1 MIIASKHFPRIIT
14 GAVLVSVLGTA
25 LYLSGPYLFGLLL
38 LFTLVGLWE
47 FYAMFWPLKANIGG
61 LALGGLLIT
70 AAWMR
75 PEMVVMTLA
84 LSTLILACM
93 FLFCWSHD
101 DKYRFTRVA
110 VLAGGLLYVPML
122 IMPALNFSI
131 HEQLLLICTAAG
143 SSGEATAGTAA
154 GSDTV
159 AYFFGMRFGK
169 HKIWPKVSPKKSVEG
184 SAAGLAASVVVAVCF
199 GLAFGVPATGISDYA
214 LLGLVLGVMAQLG
227 DFFESALKRSRSVK
241 DSGNVLPGHGG
252 VLDRVDSLLFDPDLR
267 VCQGPHDI
275 LLKRIALQE
284 RLRKEG
290 KALSMNVFPPFLK
303 PAGTEPNLSL
313 QKAFALIASLSA
325 GAGKH

>member
-47 FYAMFWPLKANIGG
+47 FYAMFWPLKANIGGRILG

-143 SSGEATAGTAA
+143 S
-154 GSDTV
+154 DTV

-184 SAAGLAASVVVAVCF
+184 SAAGSPPAWSWRSVLASRSACPRLAS
-199 GLAFGVPATGISDYA
+199 ATTP

-252 VLDRVDSLLFDPDLR
+252 VLDRVDSLLFVIPTYECAR
-267 VCQGPHDI
+267 
-275 LLKRIALQE
+275 AL
-284 RLRKEG
+284 
-290 KALSMNVFPPFLK
+290 MTFF
-303 PAGTEPNLSL
+303 
-313 QKAFALIASLSA
+313 
-325 GAGKH
+325 

>member
-47 FYAMFWPLKANIGG
+47 FYAMFWPFKANIGGRILG

-131 HEQLLLICTAAG
+131 HE
-143 SSGEATAGTAA
+143 
-154 GSDTV
+154 
-159 AYFFGMRFGK
+159 
-169 HKIWPKVSPKKSVEG
+169 
-184 SAAGLAASVVVAVCF
+184 
-199 GLAFGVPATGISDYA
+199 
-214 LLGLVLGVMAQLG
+214 
-227 DFFESALKRSRSVK
+227 
-241 DSGNVLPGHGG
+241 
-252 VLDRVDSLLFDPDLR
+252 
-267 VCQGPHDI
+267 
-275 LLKRIALQE
+275 
-284 RLRKEG
+284 
-290 KALSMNVFPPFLK
+290 
-303 PAGTEPNLSL
+303 
-313 QKAFALIASLSA
+313 
-325 GAGKH
+325 

>member
-61 LALGGLLIT
+61 RILGLALGGLLIT

-75 PEMVVMTLA
+75 PEMVVMALA

-110 VLAGGLLYVPML
+110 VLAGGLLYVPHADHAR
-122 IMPALNFSI
+122 PEFFHSRA
-131 HEQLLLICTAAG
+131 TAAHLYG
-143 SSGEATAGTAA
+143 GGAP
-154 GSDTV
+154 DTV

-184 SAAGLAASVVVAVCF
+184 SAAGLAASVAVAVCF
-199 GLAFGVPATGISDYA
+199 GLAFGVPETGISDYA

-252 VLDRVDSLLFDPDLR
+252 VLDRVDSLLFVIPTYECAR
-267 VCQGPHDI
+267 
-275 LLKRIALQE
+275 AL
-284 RLRKEG
+284 
-290 KALSMNVFPPFLK
+290 VTFF
-303 PAGTEPNLSL
+303 
-313 QKAFALIASLSA
+313 
-325 GAGKH
+325 

>member
-47 FYAMFWPLKANIGG
+47 FYAM
-61 LALGGLLIT
+61 
-70 AAWMR
+70 
-75 PEMVVMTLA
+75 
-84 LSTLILACM
+84 
-93 FLFCWSHD
+93 
-101 DKYRFTRVA
+101 
-110 VLAGGLLYVPML
+110 VLAAQGQHRRAYPRPCARRPAHHRRMDAPRNGRHDPRPVHSDPRLHVPVLLVARRQVPLYAGRGARRGLLYVPML

-131 HEQLLLICTAAG
+131 HEQLLLIC
-143 SSGEATAGTAA
+143 TAA

-252 VLDRVDSLLFDPDLR
+252 VLDRVDSLLFVIPTYECAR
-267 VCQGPHDI
+267 
-275 LLKRIALQE
+275 AL
-284 RLRKEG
+284 
-290 KALSMNVFPPFLK
+290 MTFF
-303 PAGTEPNLSL
+303 
-313 QKAFALIASLSA
+313 
-325 GAGKH
+325 

>member
-61 LALGGLLIT
+61 RILGLALGGLLIT

-110 VLAGGLLYVPML
+110 VH
-122 IMPALNFSI
+122 I
-131 HEQLLLICTAAG
+131 
-143 SSGEATAGTAA
+143 
-154 GSDTV
+154 
-159 AYFFGMRFGK
+159 
-169 HKIWPKVSPKKSVEG
+169 
-184 SAAGLAASVVVAVCF
+184 VVVVFVSAVQHYIKITRIYTILFNSCYLNLITCQRHSCKCF
-199 GLAFGVPATGISDYA
+199 
-214 LLGLVLGVMAQLG
+214 
-227 DFFESALKRSRSVK
+227 
-241 DSGNVLPGHGG
+241 
-252 VLDRVDSLLFDPDLR
+252 
-267 VCQGPHDI
+267 
-275 LLKRIALQE
+275 
-284 RLRKEG
+284 
-290 KALSMNVFPPFLK
+290 
-303 PAGTEPNLSL
+303 
-313 QKAFALIASLSA
+313 
-325 GAGKH
+325 

>member
-47 FYAMFWPLKANIGG
+47 FYAMFWPLKANIGGRILG

-143 SSGEATAGTAA
+143 S
-154 GSDTV
+154 DTV

-184 SAAGLAASVVVAVCF
+184 SAAGLAWSWRSVLASRSACPR
-199 GLAFGVPATGISDYA
+199 LASATTPCSASCSASWPSLAISLNRRSSVPVRSRIQATSCPAT
-214 LLGLVLGVMAQLG
+214 
-227 DFFESALKRSRSVK
+227 
-241 DSGNVLPGHGG
+241 
-252 VLDRVDSLLFDPDLR
+252 
-267 VCQGPHDI
+267 
-275 LLKRIALQE
+275 
-284 RLRKEG
+284 
-290 KALSMNVFPPFLK
+290 
-303 PAGTEPNLSL
+303 AGSSIVWTACCS
-313 QKAFALIASLSA
+313 
-325 GAGKH
+325 

>member
-1 MIIASKHFPRIIT
+1 
-14 GAVLVSVLGTA
+14 
-25 LYLSGPYLFGLLL
+25 
-38 LFTLVGLWE
+38 
-47 FYAMFWPLKANIGG
+47 
-61 LALGGLLIT
+61 
-70 AAWMR
+70 
-75 PEMVVMTLA
+75 MVVMALA

-143 SSGEATAGTAA
+143 S
-154 GSDTV
+154 DTV

-184 SAAGLAASVVVAVCF
+184 SAAGLAASVAV
-199 GLAFGVPATGISDYA
+199 AFGVPTTGISDYA

-241 DSGNVLPGHGG
+241 DSGTVLPGHGG
-252 VLDRVDSLLFDPDLR
+252 VLDRVDSLLFVIPTYECAR
-267 VCQGPHDI
+267 
-275 LLKRIALQE
+275 AL
-284 RLRKEG
+284 
-290 KALSMNVFPPFLK
+290 VTFF
-303 PAGTEPNLSL
+303 
-313 QKAFALIASLSA
+313 
-325 GAGKH
+325 

>member
-47 FYAMFWPLKANIGG
+47 FYAMFWPLKANIGGRILG

-143 SSGEATAGTAA
+143 S
-154 GSDTV
+154 DTV

-169 HKIWPKVSPKKSVEG
+169 HKIWPKVSPKKSPRLA
-184 SAAGLAASVVVAVCF
+184 SATTPCSASCSASWPSLAISLNRRSSVPVRSRIQATSC
-199 GLAFGVPATGISDYA
+199 PAT
-214 LLGLVLGVMAQLG
+214 
-227 DFFESALKRSRSVK
+227 
-241 DSGNVLPGHGG
+241 
-252 VLDRVDSLLFDPDLR
+252 
-267 VCQGPHDI
+267 
-275 LLKRIALQE
+275 
-284 RLRKEG
+284 
-290 KALSMNVFPPFLK
+290 
-303 PAGTEPNLSL
+303 AGSSIVWTACCS
-313 QKAFALIASLSA
+313 
-325 GAGKH
+325 

>member
-1 MIIASKHFPRIIT
+1 MIIASKHFPRIAT
-14 GAVLVSVLGTA
+14 GAVLVGVLGTA

-47 FYAMFWPLKANIGG
+47 FYTMFWPLKANIGGRILG

-75 PEMVVMTLA
+75 PEMVVMALA

-93 FLFCWSHD
+93 FLFCWAHD
-101 DKYRFTRVA
+101 EKYRFTRVA

-143 SSGEATAGTAA
+143 S
-154 GSDTV
+154 DTV

-184 SAAGLAASVVVAVCF
+184 SAAGLAASVLVAVCF
-199 GLAFGVPATGISDYA
+199 GLAFGVPTTGVGDYA

-241 DSGNVLPGHGG
+241 DSGSVLPGHGG
-252 VLDRVDSLLFDPDLR
+252 VLDRVDSLLFVIPTYE
-267 VCQGPHDI
+267 C
-275 LLKRIALQE
+275 A
-284 RLRKEG
+284 
-290 KALSMNVFPPFLK
+290 KALVTFF
-303 PAGTEPNLSL
+303 
-313 QKAFALIASLSA
+313 
-325 GAGKH
+325 

>member
-25 LYLSGPYLFGLLL
+25 LYLCGPYLFGLLL

-47 FYAMFWPLKANIGG
+47 FYAMFWPFKANIGGRILG

-131 HEQLLLICTAAG
+131 HEQLLLIC
-143 SSGEATAGTAA
+143 TAA

-252 VLDRVDSLLFDPDLR
+252 VLDRVDSLLFVIPTYECAR
-267 VCQGPHDI
+267 
-275 LLKRIALQE
+275 AL
-284 RLRKEG
+284 
-290 KALSMNVFPPFLK
+290 MTFF
-303 PAGTEPNLSL
+303 
-313 QKAFALIASLSA
+313 
-325 GAGKH
+325 

>member
-61 LALGGLLIT
+61 RILGLALGGLLIT

-75 PEMVVMTLA
+75 PEMVVA
-84 LSTLILACM
+84 ASPVHAGSARM
-93 FLFCWSHD
+93 FPVRWSHD

-143 SSGEATAGTAA
+143 S
-154 GSDTV
+154 DTV

-184 SAAGLAASVVVAVCF
+184 SAAGLAASVAVAVCF
-199 GLAFGVPATGISDYA
+199 GLAFGVPTTGISDYA

-227 DFFESALKRSRSVK
+227 DFFESAPAFLLRSAIQATS
-241 DSGNVLPGHGG
+241 
-252 VLDRVDSLLFDPDLR
+252 
-267 VCQGPHDI
+267 C
-275 LLKRIALQE
+275 
-284 RLRKEG
+284 
-290 KALSMNVFPPFLK
+290 
-303 PAGTEPNLSL
+303 PAT
-313 QKAFALIASLSA
+313 A
-325 GAGKH
+325 GSSIVWTACCS